1 MYNLLFFIIFGLYSI
16 KFISFLYRY
25 FSIDNIIKHTYI
37 YNLSFEDGSVDRNI
51 MNFNSSDVLLCI
63 TTGGDNILNYL
74 IDGVKKIH
82 TADINIYQ
90 NQPIIT
96 VNTVGIESPTYYM
109 LAYNST
115 TDLDNLCRSYANQ
128 RGRDGMHL

>member
-63 TTGGDNILNYL
+63 TTGGDNILN
-74 IDGVKKIH
+74 IVK
-82 TADINIYQ
+82 DIN
-90 NQPIIT
+90 
-96 VNTVGIESPTYYM
+96 
-109 LAYNST
+109 
-115 TDLDNLCRSYANQ
+115 CF
-128 RGRDGMHL
+128 